1 MRAKSTRNGIRL
13 KAYAGTTGVL
23 LAMDV
28 TQPKRHGLLGFAIER
43 EDPRGRHRWLRGLL
57 RFPGQAG
64 EKLSPIDSQVAPLQK
79 FRWSD
84 YSVYPST
91 SYRYRVHGVY
101 GSPENLRYKRGG
113 EVGVQTESLDKGM
126 HRVIFNRAAAASQAY
141 SSRFGNINPD
151 EPGNAEARRWLSRGM
166 FEKLVGFLLRAE
178 DNRWAIDVAIYE
190 IELAEVVD
198 LLQDAERRG
207 VYVRVVYHSK
217 PEDPQTGV
225 NEAFLKSL
233 PPSVK
238 RARITSAIFHQ
249 KFVVLSRVQPDGT
262 RRPVSVL
269 AGTANFTPNGVY
281 RQANVIHIIEDS
293 QLAEEYLHLFN
304 RIFDGSDARRTKEYI
319 DRENPIAKAKRQVIF
334 SPRSG
339 FGDIE
344 EVSSILKAARS
355 ELVFC
360 TAFKLHDKITQALLP
375 EQADDVIRYGLQNS
389 RSSITGTHR
398 YSHFVTNAFL
408 KDGLEGFLK
417 ESTAGQRGNIL
428 IHLKTIVC
436 DFTSDHPV
444 IISGSNNF
452 SAASS
457 SKNDE
462 NMVIL
467 RDETDAC
474 DSYICEMLRLYD
486 HYRFR
491 FNQAS
496 PTGRGPE
503 KRLTLAVDDSWTEG
517 YFRPD
522 SHKTLERE
530 RFCRWQKN

>member
-1 MRAKSTRNGIRL
+1 MRGKNSKNGIRL

-28 TQPKRHGLLGFAIER
+28 TPHKRKGLLGFAVER
-43 EDPRGRHRWLRGLL
+43 EGPANRHRWLRGLL

-64 EKLSPIDSQVAPLQK
+64 EKLTPIDSKFAPLQK

-91 SYRYRVHGVY
+91 NYRYRVHGVY
-101 GSPENLRYKRGG
+101 GSPQNLRYKRGG
-113 EVGVQTESLDKGM
+113 EVRVQTESLDKGL

-141 SSRFGNINPD
+141 SRRFGNANPD
-151 EPGNAEARRWLSRGM
+151 KPENVEARRWLSRGM
-166 FEKLVGFLLRAE
+166 YEKLVAFLQRAS
-178 DNRWAIDVAIYE
+178 DNRWALDVAIYE

-198 LLQDAERRG
+198 LLQLAEQRG
-207 VYVRVVYHSK
+207 VQVRVVYHSK
-217 PEDPQTGV
+217 PKDHQTEV
-225 NEAFLKSL
+225 NETFLQGL
-233 PPSVK
+233 PDSIK

-249 KFVVLSRVQPDGT
+249 KFVVLSRVQGDGT

-293 QLAEEYLHLFN
+293 QLAAEYLQLFN
-304 RIFDGSDARRTKEYI
+304 LLFDGTDARRTKEYI
-319 DRENPIAKAKRQVIF
+319 NRQNPIAKAQRQVIF

-344 EVSSILKAARS
+344 EVTSILKGAQRDV
-355 ELVFC
+355 VFC
-360 TAFKLHDKITQALLP
+360 TAFKLHDKIIQALLP
-375 EQADDVIRYGLQNS
+375 QQTDDVIRYGLQNS

-398 YSHFVTNAFL
+398 NAHFVTKAYL
-408 KDGLEGFLK
+408 KQGLEGFLQ

-428 IHLKTIVC
+428 IHLKTMVC
-436 DFTSDHPV
+436 DFTSNRPI

-452 SAASS
+452 STASS

-474 DSYICEMLRLYD
+474 DTYICEMMRLYD

-491 FNQAS
+491 FNQTS
-496 PTGRGPE
+496 NSGRGPQ
-503 KRLTLAVDDSWTEG
+503 KRLTLAADDHWTDR
-517 YFRPD
+517 YFIPG
-522 SHKTLERE
+522 SHKALERE
-530 RFCRWQKN
+530 RFCR